1 MSTELETMES
11 NNNES
16 IQSLPK
22 GKHFIG
28 CKWIYEI
35 KYNSSGTIERY
46 KACLAVKG
54 HTQQEGLDFIETFSP
69 VAKLVTIKLLL
80 VIVAVNGWPLIQ
92 LDINNAF

>member
-1 MSTELETMES
+1 MSTELEAMES

-28 CKWIYEI
+28 CKWIYKI
-35 KYNSSGTIERY
+35 KYNSDGTIERY
-46 KACLAVKG
+46 KACWVVKG
-54 HTQQEGLDFIETFSP
+54 HTQQEGLDFIETFSH